1 MYIEELQRKMMVK
14 SQNTD
19 LDLHIFLYKG
29 NKQKNHVVGWS
40 TDLDFIECICGIRE
54 KKDGWELKYRFGPL
68 LMYEGY
74 KQKNHGIETKYRF
87 GFAYIY
93 IKELTEK
100 SWDWAEVQIWIW
112 LNINEGNG
120 HKNDGLEPKY
130 RFGFDWISRKEMG
143 IKMMG

>member
-1 MYIEELQRKMMVK
+1 M
-14 SQNTD
+14 
-19 LDLHIFLYKG
+19 
-29 NKQKNHVVGWS
+29 VGWS